1 MSRAETRRRRILR
14 DDGTGLVQKTCT
26 NRFWAARAVSYP
38 ARAAIPSS
46 IARQPIPPSPGEDC
60 FPESAP
66 GTARGVR
73 VDANTHLDLGR
84 LEGRDGAGEGG
95 GNAGHFC
102 CWFLCCKEGEVCG
115 NGASAPRNARF
126 IGQQTARRVGEGH
139 SANRRAEKNRNR
151 RIYWRPGFYVAGSR
165 KVSPRLVWSVSHE
178 NRILG
183 NPTRIAHQGRSL
195 RRPILVGTQRESRY
209 GRSLAGPDRFP
220 GDATEGISTIEIE
233 SPSRAHPKRRFLYG
247 NQSPRCRDF
256 EWTTWHTNRP
266 ARLMIADEKIFS
278 CTKAEILPRRLH
290 SPAHVL

>member
-46 IARQPIPPSPGEDC
+46 ISRQPIPPSPGEDC

-73 VDANTHLDLGR
+73 DDANTHLNLGR

-102 CWFLCCKEGEVCG
+102 CWFLCCKEGEVCR

-126 IGQQTARRVGEGH
+126 IGQQLLAELVRGS

-165 KVSPRLVWSVSHE
+165 KVPPRLVWMVSHE
-178 NRILG
+178 NRIPG
-183 NPTRIAHQGRSL
+183 DPTRIADQGRSL
-195 RRPILVGTQRESRY
+195 GRPILVGTQRESRY

-233 SPSRAHPKRRFLYG
+233 SPSRARPKRSFLYG
-247 NQSPRCRDF
+247 NQSPRCRDSSGQPG
-256 EWTTWHTNRP
+256 TRTAP
-266 ARLMIADEKIFS
+266 LAS
-278 CTKAEILPRRLH
+278 
-290 SPAHVL
+290 